1 MHHEEI
7 ASGKNKNALAM
18 TEQNGSFFRTSYII
32 NFMSA
37 SLGLHRLQQV
47 DRQIDHARSQ
57 LDNIR
62 QTLENDA
69 ELQESLKQLKTVQS
83 DHHRAHHDLK
93 NIEAETE
100 ALKIKIEQAESSLYG
115 GKVQSPKELQDLQK
129 DIASL
134 KKHLSTLEEREL
146 EAMIQAEEADNTL
159 QSAKTKLELIQARLG
174 SEHKKLI
181 EDQSAWGVKLEQLAE
196 EREATLAPID
206 SALLYIYE
214 NLRQHKKGVAIAEVS
229 DNSCGSCGASITIAL
244 QQNARSQKQLAHCP
258 SCGRILYAN

>member
-1 MHHEEI
+1 
-7 ASGKNKNALAM
+7 
-18 TEQNGSFFRTSYII
+18 
-32 NFMSA
+32 MSA

-57 LDNIR
+57 LDTIR

-69 ELQESLKQLKTVQS
+69 ELRELLNQLEAVKT
-83 DHHRAHHDLK
+83 DHHHAQRDLK
-93 NIEAETE
+93 NAEAEVE
-100 ALKIKIEQAESSLYG
+100 AQKIKIEQAESSLYG

-134 KKHLSTLEEREL
+134 KKHLVTLEEREL
-146 EAMIQAEEADNTL
+146 EAMVKAEDAENAL

-181 EDQSAWGVKLEQLAE
+181 ENQSVLTMKLEQLAE
-196 EREATLAPID
+196 EREATQAPIE
-206 SALLYIYE
+206 STMLQIYE
-214 NLRQHKKGVAIAEVS
+214 NLRQQKKGVAITEVD
-229 DNSCGSCGASITIAL
+229 DNSCASCGATITIAL